1 MWEHGFTYWV
11 LGFSR
16 VSESHDCQDYHGWTR
31 DSVPIKASLD
41 CIWNVGIGIV
51 NISLYHSGTVPYDR
65 QRRRRPGPELILPHG
80 LAKPI
85 VYHGLRWCVESC
97 LAKKTLGAG
106 LQV

>member
-11 LGFSR
+11 FGFSR

-51 NISLYHSGTVPYDR
+51 NISLYFPVLCHMIAND
-65 QRRRRPGPELILPHG
+65 
-80 LAKPI
+80 
-85 VYHGLRWCVESC
+85 
-97 LAKKTLGAG
+97 AG
-106 LQV
+106 GQARS